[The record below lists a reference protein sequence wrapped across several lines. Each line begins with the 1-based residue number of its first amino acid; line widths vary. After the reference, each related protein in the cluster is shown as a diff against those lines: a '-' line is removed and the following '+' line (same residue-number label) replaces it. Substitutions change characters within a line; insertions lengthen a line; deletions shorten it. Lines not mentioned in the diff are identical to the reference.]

1 MKNQNPIIDHLKADN
16 DARTEVIRQE
26 DGSLLIYSGNPQIK
40 DPAGADN
47 GPWSIC
53 RTIVTQDAETGSA
66 TIENTWTVGP
76 WNKRA
81 LLNYNYI

>member
-1 MKNQNPIIDHLKADN
+1 MNNPIIERLKADN
-16 DARTEVIRQE
+16 DARTEVIKNE
-26 DGSLLIYSGNPQIK
+26 DGSLLIYSGNPKVK

-53 RTIVTQDAETGSA
+53 RTTVTQDAETGGI
-66 TIENTWTVGP
+66 TTENTWAVGP
-76 WNKRA
+76 WEKRA